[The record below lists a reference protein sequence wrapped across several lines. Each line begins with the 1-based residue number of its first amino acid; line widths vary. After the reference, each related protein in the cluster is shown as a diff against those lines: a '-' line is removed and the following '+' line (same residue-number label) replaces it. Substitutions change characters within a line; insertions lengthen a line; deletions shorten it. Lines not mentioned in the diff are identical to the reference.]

1 MGEELFSAYHSW
13 RESFQGSVLP
23 RLLREPVGWLDDDL
37 LRAALDDAIE
47 RTDGKTWGEIHR
59 LLIAH
64 PLASIPGLEPLFT
77 AADVPFGGDEQTVAQ
92 GGFDGSL
99 GFRPAVIPSWRVV
112 WDLGDLERSLGVVP
126 TGVSGNPASAHWNDQ
141 LELYLGGG
149 AKPYGFAP
157 PPTAPS
163 LTLLPS

>member
-1 MGEELFSAYHSW
+1 M
-13 RESFQGSVLP
+13 
-23 RLLREPVGWLDDDL
+23 LREPEGWIDDDL

-47 RTDGKTWGEIHR
+47 RADGRTWGEIHR
-59 LLIAH
+59 LLIVH

-126 TGVSGNPASAHWNDQ
+126 TGVSGNPASPHWSDQ
-141 LELYLGGG
+141 LDLYIGGG

-157 PPTAPS
+157 PPAAPT